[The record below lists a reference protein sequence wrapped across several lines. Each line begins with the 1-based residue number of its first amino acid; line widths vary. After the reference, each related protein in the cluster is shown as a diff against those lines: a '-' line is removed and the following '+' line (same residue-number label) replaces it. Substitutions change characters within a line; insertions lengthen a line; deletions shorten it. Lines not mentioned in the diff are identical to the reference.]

1 METQFH
7 LLLNLQ
13 KRDTILNYLL
23 NHDIL
28 NALTFL
34 LKTFPNAA
42 KRFRNWC
49 KAQKQIFTKYVNI
62 PLLQK

>member
-34 LKTFPNAA
+34 LKPFPNAA
-42 KRFRNWC
+42 KRF
-49 KAQKQIFTKYVNI
+49 
-62 PLLQK
+62 